1 MTLLHDPVQ
10 EPDDDW
16 SHDPWDDADIVPAVE
31 PVRRQTRAVKWV
43 VWSSFAI
50 VVALVLAAGVAGWWY
65 LGKVNPG
72 VADAAPVNFTVEE
85 ADTVESLSERL
96 FDEGVIS
103 DPGVFRWYVER
114 NGGLEITPG
123 FYQLVPGDHMGNVL
137 GRLRTP
143 PARTFTRVTFPE
155 GFTIDQIAA
164 RLDAQVVRMSADE
177 FRAAATSAAVRPQ
190 FLPPGVDTLE
200 GLLFP
205 DTYQISNSESEAQ
218 VVERMV
224 ALMERVARQE
234 NLEARAAEIG
244 LTPYE
249 VFIIASMIEREA
261 KLDEDRPKI
270 SAVIRNRLFV
280 EMPLE
285 IDATLY
291 FGQDPDT
298 PFSVLR
304 QIDSPYNT
312 YMYGGLPP
320 TPIANPG
327 RASIRA
333 ALNPAPPPPPSDPM
347 CQELEDPTRCFYF
360 FYVLS
365 DRNGGHTFAHTFEQ
379 HERNVERSRELG
391 LLG

>member
-1 MTLLHDPVQ
+1 MTLMRDPVH

-16 SHDPWDDADIVPAVE
+16 THDPWDDADIVPAVE
-31 PVRRQTRAVKWV
+31 PVRRQTRAIKWI
-43 VWSSFAI
+43 VWGGFAVAI
-50 VVALVLAAGVAGWWY
+50 ALVLTAGAVGWWY

-72 VADAAPVNFTVEE
+72 VADAAPVNFTV
-85 ADTVESLSERL
+85 ADDDTVETLSERL
-96 FDEGVIS
+96 YDDGIVS
-103 DPGVFRWYVER
+103 DAGVFRWYVER
-114 NGGLEITPG
+114 NGGLEVTPG

-137 GRLRTP
+137 ARLRTP

-177 FRAAATSAAVRPQ
+177 FRAVATDGSVRPQ
-190 FLPPGVDTLE
+190 FLPPGVNSLE

-249 VFIIASMIEREA
+249 VLIIASMIEREA
-261 KLDEDRPKI
+261 KLDVDRPKI

-291 FGQDPDT
+291 YGQDPDT
-298 PFSVLR
+298 PFSQLR

-312 YMYGGLPP
+312 YMYRGLPP

-365 DRNGGHTFAHTFEQ
+365 DVNGGHTFAHTFEQ
-379 HERNVERSRELG
+379 HQRNVERSRELG